1 LFWFKVGVR
10 DGLQNEK
17 KIIPVD
23 VKVELAKR
31 LVASGINYVEAGS
44 FVSPKWVPQM
54 AATDEVF
61 AQLQK
66 CNFPD
71 TVTFAGLTPNMK
83 GLEGAIASK
92 VKEVAVFSAASEA
105 FSMKNTNVSIAGSL
119 ERQGEVAAKALEL
132 GAQSQYY

>member
-1 LFWFKVGVR
+1 MGVR

-17 KIIPVD
+17 KVIPVE

-31 LVASGINYVEAGS
+31 LIATGIQYVEAGS

-54 AATDEVF
+54 AATDKVF
-61 AQLQK
+61 DELQK
-66 CNFPD
+66 CNFSSD
-71 TVTFAGLTPNMK
+71 ITLAGLTPNMK
-83 GLEGAIASK
+83 GLEGAIASN

-105 FSMKNTNVSIAGSL
+105 FSMKNTNIDIAGSL

-132 GAQSQYY
+132 GI